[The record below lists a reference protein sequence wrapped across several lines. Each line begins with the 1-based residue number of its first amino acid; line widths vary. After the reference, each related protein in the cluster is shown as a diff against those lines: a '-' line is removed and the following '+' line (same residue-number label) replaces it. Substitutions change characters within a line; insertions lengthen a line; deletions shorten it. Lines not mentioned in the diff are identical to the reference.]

1 MKHIFPFIAL
11 LAICCLGSCGKKRP
25 TEPAVYTITLDS
37 PAVKDGK
44 VVLKWKMPDGA
55 VINTLRLERRVDTV
69 YNYADVIMLKGTDT
83 EYTDT
88 FLLKPYVQYK
98 LIAQIGQ
105 GGNVSQSITSNKQLF
120 TRPDL
125 EFLPFSP
132 RLAVGDKSAHVIYL
146 VGYNGEIGIYDVNAR
161 RITKQIESG
170 AVVGQCVLATHN
182 GRKELYVS
190 RNDGW
195 LFIYDAS
202 TLDFIDQL
210 NVGGRVT
217 GIVYHN
223 GKLFMSTD
231 ISDLSIVSY
240 DRTTKV
246 KLYDTAYVYTGMNL
260 KLLPGVNTEIIG
272 IYGSSGLCKKL
283 SFSNDGQLQSIKSGN
298 SISSYISS
306 NGFEVMPSGDKIIT
320 ATYGTII
327 NSNLEQVT
335 VLPHGSVYLT
345 SFDFDEAN
353 RLIYCGTSLQELH
366 TYSIDNYQ
374 LVKRIP
380 TKGYPIRVFY
390 DNGAVISVSAETS
403 SSSSS
408 ITFIERL

>member
-1 MKHIFPFIAL
+1 
-11 LAICCLGSCGKKRP
+11 
-25 TEPAVYTITLDS
+25 
-37 PAVKDGK
+37 
-44 VVLKWKMPDGA
+44 
-55 VINTLRLERRVDTV
+55 
-69 YNYADVIMLKGTDT
+69 
-83 EYTDT
+83 
-88 FLLKPYVQYK
+88 
-98 LIAQIGQ
+98 
-105 GGNVSQSITSNKQLF
+105 
-120 TRPDL
+120 
-125 EFLPFSP
+125 
-132 RLAVGDKSAHVIYL
+132 
-146 VGYNGEIGIYDVNAR
+146 
-161 RITKQIESG
+161 
-170 AVVGQCVLATHN
+170 
-182 GRKELYVS
+182 
-190 RNDGW
+190 
-195 LFIYDAS
+195 
-202 TLDFIDQL
+202 
-210 NVGGRVT
+210 
-217 GIVYHN
+217 
-223 GKLFMSTD
+223 MSTD

-283 SFSNDGQLQSIKSGN
+283 SFSNDGALQSIKSGN

-403 SSSSS
+403 SYSSSSS